1 MNNPDSDPADPAEST
16 DRRLRALEE
25 RLSFQQR
32 LVDELYEVVL
42 GQRAALDR
50 LVRELAA
57 CRGAIDGLSLRG
69 DDLPHEKPPHY

>member
-1 MNNPDSDPADPAEST
+1 MNDPDSDPAAAAEST

-32 LVDELYEVVL
+32 LLDELNEVVL
-42 GQRAALDR
+42 GQRAVLDR
-50 LVRELAA
+50 LARELAA
-57 CRGAIDGLSLRG
+57 CRAAIGDLSLRG